1 MGKAICGIKGAL
13 GPVNFPFV
21 YIYKPSR
28 SSRVCQSC
36 CRSSRCSF
44 PRPLW
49 ESRCRRYTGPVLRRA
64 VRAKDLSSSAEA
76 SARIELLLRR
86 GSSRDGATPPKACF
100 EGTSVNTFCA
110 ASRLPLTPPRCGN
123 AVTLP
128 LRGPWMYV
136 VGYSPGVLG
145 PITHSTAL
153 CSSLRPHL
161 GLFARGSKSEL
172 CALCLSLNA

>member
-1 MGKAICGIKGAL
+1 MLLALKERRDTALVIYVSPEALDGEELGGAVTALSQKGI
-13 GPVNFPFV
+13 V
-21 YIYKPSR
+21 
-28 SSRVCQSC
+28 
-36 CRSSRCSF
+36 
-44 PRPLW
+44 
-49 ESRCRRYTGPVLRRA
+49 E
-64 VRAKDLSSSAEA
+64 
-76 SARIELLLRR
+76 RR
-86 GSSRDGATPPKACF
+86 GSSRDGAPPQNACF
-100 EGTSVNTFCA
+100 EGTSVVNTFCA
-110 ASRLPLTPPRCGN
+110 ANRLSLPPPCCGN
-123 AVTLP
+123 AATLP